1 MRSRKSNRKQNFNY
15 ASEGIYFITSCCK
28 GRVHHFGEVIND
40 VMDLNEFGLIAQN
53 QILWLEKQYPYISL
67 HNSVV
72 MPNHVHILFEIVVGT
87 GRDLSSNTVKRTGC
101 DLSSNTVKRT
111 GCDLSSNT
119 VKRTG
124 RDLSLPKIKSVSS
137 LIGAFKT
144 TTSKSIHLAGNYSF
158 SWQRSFHDRIVND
171 SRKYDLIN
179 KYITENPKLWSQDI
193 FNKFTN
199 PNYKEN

>member
-87 GRDLSSNTVKRTGC
+87 GRDLSSNTVKRTGR
-101 DLSSNTVKRT
+101 DLSTSPIN
-111 GCDLSSNT
+111 
-119 VKRTG
+119 RTG

>member
-1 MRSRKSNRKQNFNY
+1 MMRSRKSNRKQNFNY

-87 GRDLSSNTVKRTGC
+87 GRDLSSNTVKRTGR
-101 DLSSNTVKRT
+101 DLSTSPIN
-111 GCDLSSNT
+111 
-119 VKRTG
+119 RTG

>member
-87 GRDLSSNTVKRTGC
+87 GRDLSSNTAKRTGR
-101 DLSSNTVKRT
+101 DLSTSPIN
-111 GCDLSSNT
+111 
-119 VKRTG
+119 RTG

-158 SWQRSFHDRIVND
+158 SWQRSFHNRIVND

-179 KYITENPKLWSQDI
+179 KYITENPKLWNQDI

>member
-87 GRDLSSNTVKRTGC
+87 GRDLSSNTVK
-101 DLSSNTVKRT
+101 K
-111 GCDLSSNT
+111 
-119 VKRTG
+119 TG

>member
-1 MRSRKSNRKQNFNY
+1 MRSRKCNRKQNFNY

-40 VMDLNEFGLIAQN
+40 EMDLNEFGLIAQN

-72 MPNHVHILFEIVVGT
+72 MPNHVHILLEIVVGT
-87 GRDLSSNTVKRTGC
+87 GRDLSSNTAKKTGC
-101 DLSSNTVKRT
+101 DLSTSPIN
-111 GCDLSSNT
+111 
-119 VKRTG
+119 RTG

-144 TTSKSIHLAGNYSF
+144 TTSKAIHLAGNDSF
-158 SWQRSFHDRIVND
+158 CWQRSFHDRIVND

-179 KYITENPKLWSQDI
+179 NYITENPKLWNQDI